1 MATATVAR
9 TSHATL
15 STTVVDTINI
25 TDLVNEINV
34 RNRSGATDLA
44 VTFATGVG
52 AAAATPVLLA
62 AESLVV
68 PSGNSLTF
76 SLGRERY
83 HTVQVK
89 ILGNANAYSVQA
101 LR

>member
-1 MATATVAR
+1 MATDTVAR

-15 STTVVDTINI
+15 TTTTVDTINI

-44 VTFATGVG
+44 VTFAFGVG

-62 AESLVV
+62 DESLIV
-68 PSGNSLTF
+68 PAGGSLTF
-76 SLGRERY
+76 SLDRDRY
-83 HTVQVK
+83 HTAQVK
-89 ILGNANAYSVQA
+89 ILGNGNAYSVQA